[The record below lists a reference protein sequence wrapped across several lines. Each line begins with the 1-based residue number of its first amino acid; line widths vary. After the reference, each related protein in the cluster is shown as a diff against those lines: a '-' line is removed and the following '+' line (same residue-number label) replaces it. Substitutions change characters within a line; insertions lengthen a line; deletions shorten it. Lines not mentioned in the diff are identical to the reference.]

1 MLSFQC
7 FRTSIDLFAVAFWQS
22 FFASTLQ
29 QSIYQ
34 FLSAGDCKEDLVRG
48 LAIFIFIFEGH
59 FYDFEK
65 VFSKHY
71 VPIPREVCLL
81 FKNDK
86 IHNYVFLT

>member
-1 MLSFQC
+1 MALINGTRMLSFQC

-48 LAIFIFIFEGH
+48 WAIFIFIFEGH
-59 FYDFEK
+59 FYYSEEF
-65 VFSKHY
+65 F
-71 VPIPREVCLL
+71 
-81 FKNDK
+81 
-86 IHNYVFLT
+86 FLIMSLSPY